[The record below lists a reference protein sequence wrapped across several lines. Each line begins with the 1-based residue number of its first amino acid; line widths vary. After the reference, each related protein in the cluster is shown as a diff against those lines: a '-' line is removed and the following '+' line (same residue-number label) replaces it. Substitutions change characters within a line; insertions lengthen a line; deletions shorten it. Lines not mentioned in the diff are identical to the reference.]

1 MIDFCSLCAMTLKKL
16 QAQPYFTR
24 FKLLNAFEPFQKPTV
39 PEKPAIVCG
48 ISQVQAQTAALG
60 GDVTAGSVTLF
71 ADIYA
76 PFTLRDFD
84 FQQAA
89 GNIFKC
95 LCTDTPVSIG
105 ADQIRAD
112 DDAEC
117 FVMRL
122 TITFHDELK
131 LVNNDTVIL

>member
-1 MIDFCSLCAMTLKKL
+1 MIDFCSLCTMALKKL

-24 FKLLNAFEPFQKPTV
+24 FKLINAFEPFQKPTL

-60 GDVTAGSVTLF
+60 RDVTAGSVTLF

-89 GNIFKC
+89 GNILNAFARTC
-95 LCTDTPVSIG
+95 LFPSVR
-105 ADQIRAD
+105 IRSVLMMTRNVLLCA
-112 DDAEC
+112 
-117 FVMRL
+117 
-122 TITFHDELK
+122 
-131 LVNNDTVIL
+131 